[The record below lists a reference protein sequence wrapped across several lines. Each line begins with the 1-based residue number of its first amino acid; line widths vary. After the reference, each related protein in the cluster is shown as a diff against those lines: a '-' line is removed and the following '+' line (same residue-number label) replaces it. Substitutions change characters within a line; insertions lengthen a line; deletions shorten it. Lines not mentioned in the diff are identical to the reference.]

1 MNVKKEPAHAHPG
14 FPLSTRR
21 HLLALFVSIAAMAI
35 GIRAAQGQFPNRP
48 ITLIVPY
55 GPGGETDIFAR
66 ALSNEL
72 GEALGQPVIVLNR
85 AGATGAIGAEAVAR
99 SKPDGYTLIFGTA
112 ATHALNVSV
121 FKLPDHPLKD
131 FAPVA
136 FVGSVPVVLYAHP
149 SMPGHPRE
157 FIEKLKAS
165 PNKIFYGSAGMSTSY
180 LGIELFLNMAKV
192 SASQVP
198 YKGTGEAVQGLVGGQ
213 VQFVGASLGAGRELV
228 KAGKLLAVAVMSNKR
243 LAAAPEIPTLLE
255 ATSLPLEVGTWNVVM
270 APAGT
275 PNDVVDRLN
284 AALNEVLR
292 KPAIQDRFAG
302 YGISPVSDSTPAS
315 TAKFVES
322 EIDKWRVAFKL
333 SGAEPQ

>member
-1 MNVKKEPAHAHPG
+1 MHILA
-14 FPLSTRR
+14 FLSSTRR
-21 HLLALFVSIAAMAI
+21 HFLTLLVSIAAMAI
-35 GIRAAQGQFPNRP
+35 PGIAAAQGFPNRP

-121 FKLPDHPLKD
+121 FKSLPYHPLKD

-157 FIEKLKAS
+157 FIEKLKAN

-192 SASQVP
+192 SAI
-198 YKGTGEAVQGLVGGQ
+198 
-213 VQFVGASLGAGRELV
+213 ASALQRHQRGGAGPGRWP
-228 KAGKLLAVAVMSNKR
+228 G
-243 LAAAPEIPTLLE
+243 
-255 ATSLPLEVGTWNVVM
+255 
-270 APAGT
+270 
-275 PNDVVDRLN
+275 
-284 AALNEVLR
+284 
-292 KPAIQDRFAG
+292 AIHG
-302 YGISPVSDSTPAS
+302 
-315 TAKFVES
+315 
-322 EIDKWRVAFKL
+322 RVARR
-333 SGAEPQ
+333 GP